1 MAMDAPPPPR
11 VAAVGPGLHAAP
23 RTITTAR
30 LSLLPP
36 SPEHLDDL
44 IRLKADERVFGL
56 MLHGVRTPERTRE
69 ELEDDIEFWRVRG
82 YGTWS
87 VFERGTGDF
96 LGLAGLMERPDGRG
110 VALRFALWPE
120 CRGKGY
126 AREAAAAGLAF
137 GHRAG
142 ELKRIIA
149 VAWEENMASR
159 LVLQDIGMWECD
171 EFVHRGRRM
180 LVYESLAKDGDG
192 ARARPPGG
200 GSAT

>member
-1 MAMDAPPPPR
+1 MAAP
-11 VAAVGPGLHAAP
+11 ALHTP

-36 SPEHLDDL
+36 GPEHLGDL
-44 IRLKADERVFGL
+44 IRLKADERAFGL
-56 MLHGVRTPERTRE
+56 MLHGTRTPERARE

-87 VFERGTGDF
+87 VFERATGDF

-120 CRGKGY
+120 CRGRGY
-126 AREAAAAGLAF
+126 AREAAAAALEF

-142 ELKRIIA
+142 LPRIIA
-149 VAWEENMASR
+149 VARESNAASR
-159 LVLQDIGMWECD
+159 AVLADIGMRECGG
-171 EFVHRGRRM
+171 FGHQGHRM
-180 LVYESLAKDGDG
+180 LVFESL
-192 ARARPPGG
+192 R
-200 GSAT
+200 